1 MAGAVIENVSSRK
14 LWTGGAI
21 MFSFAVLGFV
31 LGGVFIT
38 NSPNRADENIA
49 TEVQTKCIN
58 KGLLENCF

>member
-1 MAGAVIENVSSRK
+1 MIENVSSRK